1 MILYGTNPVAW
12 SNDDDPTLGAEIPL
26 ARCLDEAAGIGFDG
40 IEKGHKLPTTA
51 EGITRELGGRGLR
64 YAAAWHSLNLLV
76 NSPAAE
82 AAALVPVLDLLS
94 AVGSTVV
101 IVCETSNAIHNAAGT
116 PVNDK
121 PRLAPGDW
129 PAFGAGIETLARQA
143 ADRGIAL
150 AYHHHLGTVVETPEE
165 IVLLMAHT
173 GPATRLL
180 LDTGHSYAGGGDPV
194 ALVREH
200 GARIGHIHIKNVR
213 ARVLA
218 TVRADGLSFLDGVRR
233 GLFTVP
239 GDGEGA
245 IDFAPVLRAAARAGY
260 RGWLVLEAEQDPAV
274 HDPYVYQSMGL
285 AALKAIAREVGLDGL
300 AQTARTEYN
309 KPEE

>member
-1 MILYGTNPVAW
+1 M
-12 SNDDDPTLGAEIPL
+12 
-26 ARCLDEAAGIGFDG
+26 
-40 IEKGHKLPTTA
+40 
-51 EGITRELGGRGLR
+51 
-64 YAAAWHSLNLLV
+64 

-82 AAALVPVLDLLS
+82 AAALAPVLDLLS

-101 IVCETSNAIHNAAGT
+101 IVCETSNAVHGIAGT
-116 PVNDK
+116 PLNDT
-121 PRLAPGDW
+121 PRLAAGDW
-129 PAFGAGIETLARQA
+129 PAFGAGIETPARQA

-165 IVLLMAHT
+165 IDLLMAHT

-180 LDTGHSYAGGGDPV
+180 LDTGYSYAGGGDPV
-194 ALVREH
+194 ALVCDH
-200 GARIGHIHIKNVR
+200 GERIGHIHIKNVR
-213 ARVLA
+213 APVLA

-245 IDFAPVLRAAARAGY
+245 IDFAPLLRAVARAGY
-260 RGWLVLEAEQDPAV
+260 CGWLVQEAEQDPAV

-285 AALKAIAREVGLDGL
+285 ASLKAVAREVGLDRL

-309 KPEE
+309 SLEE